1 MNGLNV
7 LGFSSTGFDWW
18 LDNNVPAQS
27 LQHESSSW
35 LRGFGV
41 AHFHLCLH
49 SPSCPRSLCVQ
60 HVEGNQNCVV
70 FSYLKL
76 QWHKTVQTQPALTF
90 FFFIYLRARSV
101 TVYSPSPLLFL
112 NFSCWTVKSSS
123 LWPSSLLQG
132 AKGRDSRPSTRCW
145 TAGRRWGKRRA
156 STRPVQVNLC
166 GRVLFSTRPLYTP
179 RSSRRSSGSLFRPD
193 TRRHKRPQS
202 PASTWSCL
210 TRWRCVEV
218 SHPGQSSSGK

>member
-49 SPSCPRSLCVQ
+49 SPSCPPSLCVQ

-90 FFFIYLRARSV
+90 FFFLSICGQEASQFIRRHLFCSWISRV
-101 TVYSPSPLLFL
+101 ELWSPP
-112 NFSCWTVKSSS
+112 
-123 LWPSSLLQG
+123 
-132 AKGRDSRPSTRCW
+132 
-145 TAGRRWGKRRA
+145 
-156 STRPVQVNLC
+156 LC
-166 GRVLFSTRPLYTP
+166 GRAASCRVL
-179 RSSRRSSGSLFRPD
+179 
-193 TRRHKRPQS
+193 K
-202 PASTWSCL
+202 
-210 TRWRCVEV
+210 VEIADPV
-218 SHPGQSSSGK
+218 HDVEQQEGGGEKDARVRVQFK